1 MKCQIFAYFCL
12 VLHKQKLVKQNLWS
26 NEKTKRNQTILPT
39 EGKATYMCMCVYIY
53 NHIYTCTDTHTDTHT
68 LYTCRTHHQIS
79 TMLAS
84 KPSSKIGFGLLA
96 RLKNSNIYINILA
109 LMRTRSLSLYFSKT
123 KPIDTSLTSR
133 IL

>member
-26 NEKTKRNQTILPT
+26 NEKTKQNQTILPT

-53 NHIYTCTDTHTDTHT
+53 NYIYTCTDTHTDTHT

-79 TMLAS
+79 TVLAS

-96 RLKNSNIYINILA
+96 RLKNSNIYT
-109 LMRTRSLSLYFSKT
+109 LMRTTRPLSLYFCKT
-123 KPIDTSLTSR
+123 KPIETSLASR
-133 IL
+133 SL